1 MLSRRFRASASWART
16 ERIRVAGLG
25 TGGRCQYLLGTLA
38 KVGGAQI
45 VAVCDY
51 EPRRAEAREK
61 LAPDAREYE
70 DYRQVLDRNDIDA
83 VFIGSPDHW
92 HVTMRVDALRV
103 GKDVYVEKPVSH
115 NVEEGGRLIVAVD
128 ETKRVLQAGY
138 QQRSW
143 DIFQLGSEIARSGR
157 PGQVTLVLSSCTRI
171 ICVTSGG

>member
-1 MLSRRFRASASWART
+1 MPPIEVNRRRFLHGAAA
-16 ERIRVAGLG
+16 AGLALSQGQTLEGAIEAETRPVRLGIIGLGNRG
-25 TGGRCQYLLGTLA
+25 TTLA
-38 KVGGAQI
+38 RNLLEIPKTQI
-45 VAVCDY
+45 VAVCDAY

-70 DYRQVLDRNDIDA
+70 DYRQVLDRKDIDA

-92 HVTMRVDALRV
+92 HVTMAVDALRA

-138 QQRSW
+138 QQRS
-143 DIFQLGSEIARSGR
+143 
-157 PGQVTLVLSSCTRI
+157 
-171 ICVTSGG
+171 